1 MCKNNEFTGLFARAK
16 HFISES
22 FQFRILQGDE
32 IKMFQHL
39 VFKDFIMALV

>member
-16 HFISES
+16 HLISES

-32 IKMFQHL
+32 IKMF
-39 VFKDFIMALV
+39 